1 MKAVILAGGL
11 GTRLAEETAVRPKP
25 MVEIGGRPILWHI
38 LKSYSYHGIREFV
51 FCLGY
56 KGYMIKEYFQ
66 NYALHMSDVTIDLR
80 EKQIHVHRNDSE
92 DWRISLID
100 TGETSMTGDRIKNI
114 LPYVEDDDC
123 FCMTYGDGVSD
134 IDISSLIAFHR
145 DHGKLA
151 SVTAVRPP
159 RRFGQLIVDGTR
171 VTAFKEKPDREGGWI
186 NGGFF
191 VLSPKVGKYI
201 LGPSAAWEGS
211 PIERLAADGEL
222 HAFFHEGFWH
232 PMDTLR
238 DKIYL
243 EQLWSSGNA
252 PWKVW

>member
-1 MKAVILAGGL
+1 M
-11 GTRLAEETAVRPKP
+11 AEETTVRPKP

-38 LKSYSYHGIREFV
+38 LKSYSHHGIREFV
-51 FCLGY
+51 LCLGY

-92 DWRISLID
+92 DWRISLVD
-100 TGETSMTGDRIKNI
+100 TGEASMTGDRIKQV

-123 FCMTYGDGVSD
+123 FCMTYGDGVSNV
-134 IDISSLIAFHR
+134 DISSLIAFHR
-145 DHGKLA
+145 AHGKLA
-151 SVTAVRPP
+151 SVTAVHPP
-159 RRFGQLIVDGTR
+159 RRFGQLVVDGTK
-171 VTAFKEKPDREGGWI
+171 VTAFKEKPAGEGGWI

-191 VLSPKVGKYI
+191 VLSPKVAGYI
-201 LGPSAAWEGS
+201 IGPSSVWEGS
-211 PIERLAADGEL
+211 PIERLSADGEL

-238 DKIYL
+238 DKNYL
-243 EQLWSSGNA
+243 EQLWSTGNA

>member
-11 GTRLAEETAVRPKP
+11 GTRLAEETTVRPKP

-38 LKSYSYHGIREFV
+38 LKSYSHHGIREFV
-51 FCLGY
+51 LCLGY

-92 DWRISLID
+92 DWRISLVD
-100 TGETSMTGDRIKNI
+100 TGEASMTGDRIKQV

-123 FCMTYGDGVSD
+123 FCMTYGDGVSNV
-134 IDISSLIAFHR
+134 DISSLIAFHR
-145 DHGKLA
+145 AHGKLA
-151 SVTAVRPP
+151 SVTAVHPP
-159 RRFGQLIVDGTR
+159 RRFGQLVVDGTK
-171 VTAFKEKPDREGGWI
+171 VTAFKEKPAGEGGWI

-191 VLSPKVGKYI
+191 VLSPKVAGYI
-201 LGPSAAWEGS
+201 IGPSSVWEGS
-211 PIERLAADGEL
+211 PIERLSADGEL

-238 DKIYL
+238 DKNYL
-243 EQLWSSGNA
+243 EQLWSTGNA